1 MLLGFSRK
9 RMFAKASCLVD
20 GVREELWLVRGM
32 MIRYGMVTII
42 RIW

>member
-20 GVREELWLVRGM
+20 GREELWLVRGM